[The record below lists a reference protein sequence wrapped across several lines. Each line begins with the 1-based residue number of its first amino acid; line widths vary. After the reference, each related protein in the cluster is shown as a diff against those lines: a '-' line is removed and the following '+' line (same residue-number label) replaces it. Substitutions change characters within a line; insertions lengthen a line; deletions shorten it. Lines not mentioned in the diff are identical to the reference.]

1 MFFLDFPVRGYYIIA
16 GRSENRL
23 DLSSNPPRFFHAT
36 MTGRRQSRTRQRKT
50 QSPDSPAQ
58 ESTLQPP
65 ESSEDAIFRQLYDP
79 GCVPLS
85 PDEAETVWQEIDV
98 RLTALRTCLARFLFV
113 LEEHEHIVDACR
125 TPDAVTSMFIE
136 SMLPESVRRNPASAL
151 PMLMKWKTEIAAFRA
166 ELAGFYSSDQ
176 FKREKARATMWEQSA
191 GLLQRYPV
199 STLKIME
206 WYHVASSWCATPES
220 PVMDELFR
228 TRLMP
233 DRALCLET
241 FQEMKSEF
249 GRLEQLRQRILYSH
263 LRLVISLARQACN
276 QPQQLI
282 DIVQEGNIGLV
293 KALDRFDYRLGHRFS
308 TYATWWIRHEIMRAL
323 ASQSRVI
330 RIPRHMLSTISRINR
345 AEQAYIKRFGEEP
358 TVEDLARELEMP
370 VARVHAIR
378 QMARQ
383 QISLQAPLNSPALS
397 EDSDITQEDR
407 LGTSSDNDEF
417 NPEQHLAFQFLRDI
431 VHQAVEN
438 LPERDRRFIQ
448 MRFGLDGRD
457 PMSIRQIAEEF
468 QLSRERV
475 RQIEHSVFE
484 KLRHS
489 NPELASH
496 WQDSLY

>member
-1 MFFLDFPVRGYYIIA
+1 
-16 GRSENRL
+16 
-23 DLSSNPPRFFHAT
+23 
-36 MTGRRQSRTRQRKT
+36 MTGRRQSKIPRKKT
-50 QSPDSPAQ
+50 PSADLQAQ
-58 ESTLQPP
+58 ESLQQAP

-85 PDEAETVWQEIDV
+85 PDEAETVWQEIDA
-98 RLTALRTCLARFLFV
+98 RLTELRAFLARFVFV
-113 LEEHEHIVDACR
+113 LEEHERIVDACR
-125 TPDAVTSMFIE
+125 TPEAVTSLFVE
-136 SMLPESVRRNPASAL
+136 SMLPESARGNPASVL
-151 PMLMKWKTEIAAFRA
+151 PLLVKWKTEIAAFRT
-166 ELAGFYSSDQ
+166 ELTGFYSGGRLNKKAD
-176 FKREKARATMWEQSA
+176 REAVWERSA
-191 GLLQRYPV
+191 GLLMRHPV

-206 WYHVASSWCATPES
+206 WYHVASSLCATPES
-220 PVMDELFR
+220 PATDELFR
-228 TRLMP
+228 ARLMP

-241 FQEMKSEF
+241 FREMKTVF

-263 LRLVISLARQACN
+263 LRLVISLARQSCG

-308 TYATWWIRHEIMRAL
+308 TYATWWVRHEIMRAL

-345 AEQAYIKRFGEEP
+345 AEQAFIKRFGEEP

-383 QISLQAPLNSPALS
+383 QISLQAPLHSPTLS
-397 EDSDITQEDR
+397 EDSDVTQEDR
-407 LGTSSDNDEF
+407 LGTTNDNDEFF

-431 VHQAVEN
+431 VHKAVDN
-438 LPERDRRFIQ
+438 LPERDRKFIR

-475 RQIEHSVFE
+475 RQIEHSVFD

-496 WQDSLY
+496 WQDSMY

>member
-1 MFFLDFPVRGYYIIA
+1 
-16 GRSENRL
+16 
-23 DLSSNPPRFFHAT
+23 
-36 MTGRRQSRTRQRKT
+36 MTGRRQTRTTQKLKSKDT
-50 QSPDSPAQ
+50 PAQEAVPQSPD
-58 ESTLQPP
+58 
-65 ESSEDAIFRQLYDP
+65 SSEDAIFRQLYEP

-85 PDEAETVWQEIDV
+85 ASEAETIWQEIDA
-98 RLTALRTCLARFLFV
+98 RLTEMRVLLARFVFV
-113 LEEHEHIVDACR
+113 LEEHERIVDTCR
-125 TPDAVTSMFIE
+125 TPEAVTSLFVE
-136 SMLPESVRRNPASAL
+136 SMLPDSMRANPATVL
-151 PMLMKWKTEIAAFRA
+151 PALMKWKTELAAFRA
-166 ELAGFYSSDQ
+166 GLTDFYSGDGFTVPSPRR
-176 FKREKARATMWEQSA
+176 KMWDKSA
-191 GLLQRYPV
+191 ELLMRYPV
-199 STLKIME
+199 SALKIME
-206 WYHVASSWCATPES
+206 WYHVVSSWCATPES
-220 PVMDELFR
+220 SAMDGISR
-228 TRLMP
+228 SKLMP

-241 FQEMKSEF
+241 FREMKSVFE
-249 GRLEQLRQRILYSH
+249 RLEQLRQRILYSH
-263 LRLVISLARQACN
+263 LRLVISLARQSCN

-293 KALDRFDYRLGHRFS
+293 KALDRFDYRLGHKFS

-370 VARVHAIR
+370 KARVHAIR

-397 EDSDITQEDR
+397 DDSDITQEDR
-407 LGTSSDNDEF
+407 LGNASDNDDF

-431 VHQAVEN
+431 VHKAVDN
-438 LPERDRRFIQ
+438 LPERDRKFIQ

-496 WQDSLY
+496 WRDSLY